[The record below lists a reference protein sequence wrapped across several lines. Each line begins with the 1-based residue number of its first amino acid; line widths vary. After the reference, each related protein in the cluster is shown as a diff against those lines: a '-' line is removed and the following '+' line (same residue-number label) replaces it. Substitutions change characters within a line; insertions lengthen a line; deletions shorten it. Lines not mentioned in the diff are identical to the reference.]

1 MTQVILILLLVFGG
15 ALSSQPQTKTPRR
28 AMVITI
34 DDLPYVNPAQLEYL
48 PNARD
53 LYNQR
58 QR

>member
-1 MTQVILILLLVFGG
+1 MTQVILILLLVFCG
-15 ALSSQPQTKTPRR
+15 ARSSQPQTKTPRR
-28 AMVITI
+28 AMAITI
-34 DDLPYVNPAQLEYL
+34 DDPPYVNPAQLEYL